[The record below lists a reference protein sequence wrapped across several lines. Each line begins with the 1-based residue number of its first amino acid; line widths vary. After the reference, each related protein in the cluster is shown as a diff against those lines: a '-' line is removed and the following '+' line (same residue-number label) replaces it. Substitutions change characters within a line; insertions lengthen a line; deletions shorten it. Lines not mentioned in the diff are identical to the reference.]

1 MLYHF
6 WGIIPYIKVVQQKI
20 HVKGSLYQL
29 PVYSQ
34 KKNKQQKPRSK
45 KINVHSQVNSLNKC
59 EFIAY
64 YTI

>member
-29 PVYSQ
+29 PVYSP
-34 KKNKQQKPRSK
+34 KKTNNKNLEAK
-45 KINVHSQVNSLNKC
+45 K
-59 EFIAY
+59 
-64 YTI
+64 